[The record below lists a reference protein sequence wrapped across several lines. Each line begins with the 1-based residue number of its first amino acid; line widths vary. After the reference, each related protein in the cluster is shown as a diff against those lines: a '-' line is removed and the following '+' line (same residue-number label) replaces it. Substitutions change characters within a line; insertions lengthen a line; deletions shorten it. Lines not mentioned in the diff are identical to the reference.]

1 MSSLVIVKVVP
12 TLKLRI
18 KLSIHTSVDKLN
30 TPSSPSP
37 SNIILTINDIPH
49 TPTSSHSN
57 IVEISADKNTP
68 DKNTPDENTLGE
80 NTPGENTPGEN
91 ISDENTPDKL
101 TTTSPIYYNEQFVS
115 FIIMFP
121 FNFNT
126 QKSSGDKIN
135 CDSKNSSGDKIN
147 CDSKNSSGDK
157 MLIGSNILSNKNIT
171 PTYKINCTKDFKYKK
186 FIRDKIRSDFN
197 YKNKDISIIKSI
209 NVYKNYHNY
218 VVILNN
224 NSIRHKQYPNIINC
238 VDDVITWRQ
247 LYDCYDPSH
256 QSCKMCDI
264 SFKEIYEYLSIHS
277 KLDIYYTDDLHE
289 NYISMPNIYN
299 SLKHIV

>member
-57 IVEISADKNTP
+57 IVEISADVNTP
-68 DKNTPDENTLGE
+68 DKNIPGENISDI

-126 QKSSGDKIN
+126 RHSSGDKIN
-135 CDSKNSSGDKIN
+135 CDSKNSSGN
-147 CDSKNSSGDK
+147 K

-171 PTYKINCTKDFKYKK
+171 PTYKIHCTKDFKYKK
-186 FIRDKIRSDFN
+186 FVRDKIRSDFN

-218 VVILNN
+218 VVILHNT
-224 NSIRHKQYPNIINC
+224 SIRHKQYPNIINC

>member
-57 IVEISADKNTP
+57 IVEISADVNTP
-68 DKNTPDENTLGE
+68 DKNIPGE
-80 NTPGENTPGEN
+80 NISDINTPGEN

-126 QKSSGDKIN
+126 RHSSGN
-135 CDSKNSSGDKIN
+135 
-147 CDSKNSSGDK
+147 K

-171 PTYKINCTKDFKYKK
+171 PTYKIHCTKDFKYKK
-186 FIRDKIRSDFN
+186 FVRDKIRSDFN

-256 QSCKMCDI
+256 QSCKICDI

>member
-18 KLSIHTSVDKLN
+18 KLSIHTPVDKLN

-37 SNIILTINDIPH
+37 ANIILTINDIP
-49 TPTSSHSN
+49 PTHKSSHSN
-57 IVEISADKNTP
+57 IVEISVDDNTP
-68 DKNTPDENTLGE
+68 GENTPDENTLGE
-80 NTPGENTPGEN
+80 NTPGEN
-91 ISDENTPDKL
+91 ISDKL
-101 TTTSPIYYNEQFVS
+101 TTTSPIYYDEQFVS

-126 QKSSGDKIN
+126 QKSSGN
-135 CDSKNSSGDKIN
+135 
-147 CDSKNSSGDK
+147 K
-157 MLIGSNILSNKNIT
+157 MLIGSNILSKKNIT
-171 PTYKINCTKDFKYKK
+171 PTYKINYTKDFKYKK

-218 VVILNN
+218 VVILHNT
-224 NSIRHKQYPNIINC
+224 SIRHKQYPNIINC

-256 QSCKMCDI
+256 QSCKICDI
-264 SFKEIYEYLSIHS
+264 SFKEIYEYLSTHS
-277 KLDIYYTDDLHE
+277 KLDIHYTDDLHE

>member
-57 IVEISADKNTP
+57 IVEISADVNTP
-68 DKNTPDENTLGE
+68 DKNIPGE
-80 NTPGENTPGEN
+80 NISDINTPGEN

-126 QKSSGDKIN
+126 RHSSGN
-135 CDSKNSSGDKIN
+135 
-147 CDSKNSSGDK
+147 K

-171 PTYKINCTKDFKYKK
+171 PTYKIHCTKDFKYKK
-186 FIRDKIRSDFN
+186 FVRDKIRSDFN

-218 VVILNN
+218 VVILHNT
-224 NSIRHKQYPNIINC
+224 SIRHKQYPNIINC

-256 QSCKMCDI
+256 QSCKICDI

>member
-18 KLSIHTSVDKLN
+18 KLSIHKPADKLN
-30 TPSSPSP
+30 TPSGPSP
-37 SNIILTINDIPH
+37 ANIILTINDIP
-49 TPTSSHSN
+49 TNPTSSHSN
-57 IVEISADKNTP
+57 IVEIVA
-68 DKNTPDENTLGE
+68 
-80 NTPGENTPGEN
+80 
-91 ISDENTPDKL
+91 DENTPDKL
-101 TTTSPIYYNEQFVS
+101 TTTSPIYYDEQFVS

-126 QKSSGDKIN
+126 RHSSCDKMN
-135 CDSKNSSGDKIN
+135 CESKK
-147 CDSKNSSGDK
+147 SSGDK
-157 MLIGSNILSNKNIT
+157 MLIGSNILSNKNII
-171 PTYKINCTKDFKYKK
+171 PTYKIHCTKDFKYKK
-186 FIRDKIRSDFN
+186 FVRDKIRSDFN

-256 QSCKMCDI
+256 QSCKICDI